1 MSDPPNP
8 ANKSASGPAPAVGL
22 LGQVKVVLRDGRTIE
37 GAIDNFNPR
46 STGFFLSEAGGD
58 KARNV
63 LFEDLRWVAFKGRPG
78 ESPVI
83 ALRPDDRLI
92 QVRFDDGSSVRG
104 VTTTTPGG
112 KAGFFLVPSDGDEAD
127 RTFVAVGAV
136 REVISLERLGDI
148 LEREGLVSAAAVRKA
163 LKRQEEI
170 RQERVGNILVR
181 EGRIRKEQLDEGL
194 KAQQGSG
201 ERRLGEILKERGF
214 INDDDLAEALTAQ
227 EAQRGRRLGE
237 VMVEM
242 GLATRKMIAIALAI
256 QYNVPFVDLSA
267 QSFDPRLKILVS
279 RDTAAT
285 HLCLPLSV
293 QQGVL
298 TLAICDPTDLA
309 GRDAV
314 GQATGLTTVIVV
326 AAQTEILRAIDRYYG
341 STGG

>member
-1 MSDPPNP
+1 MSDPP
-8 ANKSASGPAPAVGL
+8 SLAPALGL
-22 LGQVKVVLRDGRTIE
+22 LGQVKVVLRDGKILE

-46 STGFFLSEAGGD
+46 STGFFLSEAGGG
-58 KARNV
+58 KARSI

-78 ESPVI
+78 DSPVI

-92 QVRFDDGSSVRG
+92 QVRFEDGSSVRG
-104 VTTTTPGG
+104 VTTTAPGG

-127 RTFVAVGAV
+127 RTFVAVAAV

-170 RQERVGNILVR
+170 RQEKVGNILIR
-181 EGRIRKEQLDEGL
+181 EGRIGKEQLAEGL
-194 KAQQGSG
+194 QAQRGSG
-201 ERRLGEILKERGF
+201 GRRLGEILKERGF
-214 INDDDLAEALTAQ
+214 INEDDLVEALAAQ
-227 EAQRGRRLGE
+227 EHQRGRRLGE
-237 VMVEM
+237 VMIEM

-267 QSFDPRLKILVS
+267 QSFDPRLKIVVS
-279 RDTAAT
+279 QETART
-285 HLCLPLSV
+285 YLCLPLCV

-314 GQATGLTTVIVV
+314 HQATGLTTVIVV

-341 STGG
+341 PSVV